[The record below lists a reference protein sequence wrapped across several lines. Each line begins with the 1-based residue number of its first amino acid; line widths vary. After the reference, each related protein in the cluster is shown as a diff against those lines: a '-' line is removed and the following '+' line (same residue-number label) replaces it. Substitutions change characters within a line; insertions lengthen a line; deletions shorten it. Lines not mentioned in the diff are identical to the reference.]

1 MADANAIDLL
11 LRPLNAATSKSAWRA
26 YLSAVLF
33 VLTSVVLLAVAFLSY
48 GVFYTTYVPQVNVQR
63 VVHLQFGQGH
73 PHGVAPLDDT
83 LVSKQ
88 AYDVIVHLDL
98 PRSPPNIAAGNF
110 MVDFKLLARLPPA
123 SNGSLDD
130 SDVLVRSRRP
140 TLLTYNSPFV
150 NWVLVTASVPW
161 ILLGWR
167 REDEQL
173 HVPVLEELTLSPG
186 SRTMPKALRLEL
198 EADQKLMVYK
208 AHVEFVA
215 RFSGLRGMMYNHRII
230 SLVVFSV
237 MFYFTSLVSA
247 VGAWTLFWTYFPSRP
262 TGEDI
267 RAPSA
272 ATDSEV
278 VFADSSRR
286 RESDPESPAL
296 SDTPRVFPTLSGA
309 RRLQYLPTPRA
320 TPDLDEGE
328 VIRSTESHPPVEADD
343 EGETT
348 GDAHGGRRLD
358 SGIGTSME
366 DEPANTTQRRR
377 NWRNGTSNSR

>member
-1 MADANAIDLL
+1 MADANVTHLL
-11 LRPLNAATSKSAWRA
+11 LRPLNVAASKSAWRA

-48 GVFYTTYVPQVNVQR
+48 GVFYTSYVPQVNVQR

-73 PHGVAPLDDT
+73 PHGVASLDER

-110 MVDFKLLARLPPA
+110 MIDFKLLGRLPPA
-123 SNGSLDD
+123 ANGPLDD
-130 SDVLVRSRRP
+130 SDVLMRSRRP
-140 TLLTYNSPFV
+140 TMLTYSSPFV

-173 HVPVLEELTLSPG
+173 HVPVLEDLTLSRG

-198 EADQKLMVYK
+198 EASQRLMVYK

-215 RFSGLRGMMYNHRII
+215 RFSGLRGMMYNHRIV
-230 SLVVFSV
+230 SLVVFSA
-237 MFYFTSLVSA
+237 MFYLTSLVSA
-247 VGAWTLFWTYFPSRP
+247 VGAWTLFWNYFPSRQ
-262 TGEDI
+262 TGGDV

-272 ATDSEV
+272 ETDNEIVS
-278 VFADSSRR
+278 ADSPWR
-286 RESDPESPAL
+286 RESDPESPAF

-320 TPDLDEGE
+320 TPDLEEGE
-328 VIRSTESHPPVEADD
+328 VIRSTESQAPVEADD

-348 GDAHGGRRLD
+348 GDIHGGRRLD

-366 DEPANTTQRRR
+366 DEPAHAIQRRR